1 MSMNN
6 TINLLDV
13 DNDQLIE
20 VFQKALVILFK
31 DYGERTADEDEWVE
45 KEPNLFRMFEGG
57 SEGSVEQL
65 NTIKSEVNRLKSLT
79 QFTTVSTGRNNPR
92 LISDLSDSMDPDSTM
107 SIELAALE
115 SRLVEELRVGPARIA
130 EKYDRQVESL
140 EPIKLPSLRKNTGLR
155 TGYGAYLSEQFSDQ
169 DWENLKRDSKQMGNI
184 IARKATAWNALTVEE
199 KEVFKSKAKA
209 FNEKEGK
216 IRPFSLE
223 TKAKRFNLLSNC
235 LSDTLNMLRQE
246 CGVESI
252 CFVAPSNTQ
261 TSLNPPQSGF
271 GTDCG
276 HRFFKMMKKGEVEF
290 TPISF
295 QCEFRFRMLQFNVE
309 DCLASA
315 STTMSTPSNEIQ
327 TAKTRLRATKQ
338 HAYNTWLKDTI
349 LDKYKKAVKDIYN
362 HDIVGE
368 KMQWQDEKMYKEIV
382 LQGWPGGVKRARPCN
397 LNSAQ
402 KRKLEESLGN
412 IRFVM

>member
-13 DNDQLIE
+13 DNDHLIE
-20 VFQKALVILFK
+20 VFQKALV
-31 DYGERTADEDEWVE
+31 E
-45 KEPNLFRMFEGG
+45 KEPNLFQMFDSD

-65 NTIKSEVNRLKSLT
+65 NTLKSEINRLKSLT

-92 LISDLSDSMDPDSTM
+92 LISDLSDSIDPDSAM

-115 SRLVEELRVGPARIA
+115 SRLVEELRVGRAQIA
-130 EKYDRQVESL
+130 EKYGRQVESL
-140 EPIKLPSLRKNTGLR
+140 EPIKLPSLRKNTG
-155 TGYGAYLSEQFSDQ
+155 YGAYLSEQFSDQ
-169 DWENLKRDSKQMGNI
+169 DRENLKRDSKQMGNI

-216 IRPFSLE
+216 IRPLSLE

-235 LSDTLNMLRQE
+235 LSDTLNMLREE

-261 TSLNPPQSGF
+261 TSLNPPQTGF

-276 HRFFKMMKKGEVEF
+276 HRFFKIMKKGDVEF

-295 QCEFRFRMLQFNVE
+295 QREFRFRMLQFNVE
-309 DCLASA
+309 DCLGNLLNTASASA
-315 STTMSTPSNEIQ
+315 STTMPAPSNEIQ
-327 TAKTRLRATKQ
+327 TTKTRLRATKQ

-349 LDKYKKAVKDIYN
+349 FDKYKKAVKDVYN

-368 KMQWQDEKMYKEIV
+368 KMQWQDEKMYKEII
-382 LQGWPGGVKRARPCN
+382 LQGWPEGVKRERPCN

-402 KRKLEESLGN
+402 KRNLEESLGN
-412 IRFVM
+412 IRFVMSPNKAQKQ